1 MIYELIDEPKH
12 EMEQM
17 LDEEVVETETGELE
31 VKGVF
36 RTEKTEIIAGGQVKT
51 GRVAAGMLGRVYRKK
66 ELLGEIEVT
75 NVQEGKVNVPSLAEG
90 EIGGLSMKT
99 SKKIQL
105 ELGDRIEFFMREYR
119 KKKIA

>member
-1 MIYELIDEPKH
+1 
-12 EMEQM
+12 M
-17 LDEEVVETETGELE
+17 LDEEIVETETGELE

-36 RTEKTEIIAGGQVKT
+36 RTEKTEVIAGGQVKT

-66 ELLGEIEVT
+66 ELLGEVEVE

-90 EIGGLSMKT
+90 EIGGLSLKT
-99 SKKIQL
+99 QKKIQL
-105 ELGDRIEFFMREYR
+105 ELGDRIEFFVREYR